1 MRDIIQNYVLEVYHK
16 NSTDRFNKI
25 QSCKNPSYIKGA
37 MGSILSMGIVL
48 CFLKLDPFWNK
59 HFYCYL
65 AVQHN
70 SMIISFRIV
79 RNSEFV
85 LSFQR
90 LGSKLTLAY
99 FIPLPSQLVES
110 LVSFALFLLIITSH
124 IFQVCLLGIKL
135 QQHSSTTLLL
145 LILVLPHA
153 DDLLV
158 SHTVG
163 SVPVS
168 SCTKH

>member
-1 MRDIIQNYVLEVYHK
+1 
-16 NSTDRFNKI
+16 
-25 QSCKNPSYIKGA
+25 
-37 MGSILSMGIVL
+37 
-48 CFLKLDPFWNK
+48 
-59 HFYCYL
+59 
-65 AVQHN
+65 
-70 SMIISFRIV
+70 MIISFRIV

-90 LGSKLTLAY
+90 VGSKLTLAF

-110 LVSFALFLLIITSH
+110 LVSFALFFLIITSH
-124 IFQVCLLGIKL
+124 IFQVCLLGIKPQ

-163 SVPVS
+163 SVPIS